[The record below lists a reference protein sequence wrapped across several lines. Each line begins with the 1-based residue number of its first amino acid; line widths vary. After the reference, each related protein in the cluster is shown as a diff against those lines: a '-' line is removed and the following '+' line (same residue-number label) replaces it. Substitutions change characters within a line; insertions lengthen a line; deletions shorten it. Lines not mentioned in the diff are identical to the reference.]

1 MVSLHALDP
10 GLRDAALQLDAAVRQ
25 SGLQGRFTSTLRTRA
40 EQTRLYRRFLAGGS
54 QFPAVPPGASA
65 HEYGLAF
72 DYVVSPYEVQPQLG
86 AMWLSWGGGWAE
98 SDAVHFELPGASK
111 AVYDFYTKSQAP
123 RDSIGADLTNVVTQA
138 TDLYF
143 GSNVAG
149 LLRLI
154 PGLSKNQALE
164 ALSSPYESFQKWL
177 ISSIRL
183 PSFH

>member
-1 MVSLHALDP
+1 MRTRKSHFCREMPCNCLLWRSTSVFFLASGGAKDSYKTRREREKSMISLHALDP

-86 AMWLSWGGGWAE
+86 AMWLSWGGGWA
-98 SDAVHFELPGASK
+98 
-111 AVYDFYTKSQAP
+111 
-123 RDSIGADLTNVVTQA
+123 
-138 TDLYF
+138 
-143 GSNVAG
+143 
-149 LLRLI
+149 
-154 PGLSKNQALE
+154 
-164 ALSSPYESFQKWL
+164 
-177 ISSIRL
+177 
-183 PSFH
+183 